1 MRNCAQLSEGGTFVP
16 WTCVVAAN
24 AREPDSMAGRAL
36 ANHNRQ
42 MAASLVLSWRLAAGM
57 KHFGTLSAETLHV
70 HLPF

>member
-1 MRNCAQLSEGGTFVP
+1 M
-16 WTCVVAAN
+16 VAAN

-57 KHFGTLSAETLHV
+57 KHFGTLSAETPHV